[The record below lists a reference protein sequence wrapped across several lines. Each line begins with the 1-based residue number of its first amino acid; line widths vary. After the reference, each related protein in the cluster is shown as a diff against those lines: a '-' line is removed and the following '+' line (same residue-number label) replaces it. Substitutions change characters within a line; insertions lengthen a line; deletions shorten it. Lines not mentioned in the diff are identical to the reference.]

1 MVLTECV
8 RPTAQRFRYA
18 VTPSLGVI
26 FMESDAMPLWVSFS
40 RTSERGLQTQLHTG
54 VEKSLHY
61 AEPPGDG
68 LAPVKR
74 YERLARGPGLS

>member
-1 MVLTECV
+1 MSPAVVTEIE
-8 RPTAQRFRYA
+8 T
-18 VTPSLGVI
+18 S
-26 FMESDAMPLWVSFS
+26 EVSFS
-40 RTSERGLQTQLHTG
+40 RTSERGVQTQLHTG